1 MAGAGGQG
9 VPDRDVPDRREELRH
24 SAAVISGFASLIAD
38 EALDVPPAVLQA
50 HLARLA
56 ANVDELRSALSTWSD
71 PVSPASAVPAPELAR
86 PAGTILVVEDDDDHF
101 EMLHSLLLR
110 PSNDT
115 AWDVVRARGLEQA
128 AEVLA
133 TAAPRCSLVNLS
145 LPDAPAEVVVRTL
158 RSAAPEQ
165 PIVVVT
171 GYPENGAG
179 LNAVREGAQDY
190 LIKGTMTAEALDRAL
205 RYAVERSQA
214 KSELAHQALHDALTG
229 LPNRTL
235 LMERLDLAV
244 ARLERDEDCAAL
256 VFVDLDRFKVVNDSL
271 GHQVGDQLL
280 VEVAK
285 RLRRS
290 LRRADLVARFGGD
303 EFVVLLDGLPSPVE
317 VAAVADQ
324 LLAVFDEPFASTAG
338 EHWLS
343 ASAGVTL
350 LDSTT
355 TADRLLAHAD
365 TAMYRAKEAGR
376 RRWALFDDGMHAS
389 LVRRMEVEQELAT
402 ALENNELRLWFQPLH
417 DSGTGRLLGAEALI
431 RWEHPTRGLLG
442 PAEFLPVA
450 EDSGQIV
457 AIGAWVINQAC
468 LQTRA
473 WLDQGLVEQDWTTW
487 VNVSTRQLDRPGLE
501 DSLLASLALSRLPAQ
516 HVGLEI
522 TESAFLKDERG
533 ASARVRRL
541 HALGF
546 RLAVD
551 DFGTGYSSMRR
562 LRTLPLDH
570 LKIDGSF
577 VAGIAKHTADRA
589 IVTACVQLSH
599 ALGMVP
605 VAEGVE
611 TTEQLEVLQ
620 GLGCNVTQG
629 YWLTKPMSA
638 LQLRPVLTRHRQ
650 GELLTRRSPA

>member
-1 MAGAGGQG
+1 
-9 VPDRDVPDRREELRH
+9 
-24 SAAVISGFASLIAD
+24 VISGFASLIAD
-38 EALDVPPAVLQA
+38 EAVDVAPAVLQE

-56 ANVDELRSALSTWSD
+56 ANVDELRSSLSSWD
-71 PVSPASAVPAPELAR
+71 APASAAAAVPGPAVVR

-101 EMLHSLLLR
+101 EVLHSLLLR

-115 AWDVVRARGLEQA
+115 AWNVVRARSLEQA
-128 AEVLA
+128 VSLLT

-145 LPDAPAEVVVRTL
+145 LPDAPADVVVRTL
-158 RSAAPEQ
+158 RSAASEQ

-171 GYPENGAG
+171 GYPENGTG
-179 LNAVREGAQDY
+179 LHAVREGAQDY
-190 LIKGTMTAEALDRAL
+190 LIKGSMTSESLDRAL

-244 ARLERDEDCAAL
+244 ARLERDQGCAAL

-280 VEVAK
+280 VEVAN

-303 EFVVLLDGLPSPVE
+303 EFVVLLDGLPSSGD

-324 LLAVFDEPFASTAG
+324 LLAVFDEPFTSSAG

-355 TADRLLAHAD
+355 SADRLLAHAD

-376 RRWALFDDGMHAS
+376 RRWALFDDGMHAA
-389 LVRRMEVEQELAT
+389 LVRRMEVERELAT
-402 ALENNELRLWFQPLH
+402 ALEDDQLRLWFQPLH
-417 DSGTGRLLGAEALI
+417 DSSTGRLIGAEALV
-431 RWEHPTRGLLG
+431 RWEHPVRGLIG
-442 PAEFLPVA
+442 PGDFLPVA

-457 AIGAWVINQAC
+457 AIGAWVITQAC

-473 WLDQGLVEQDWTTW
+473 WLDQGLVDEGWTTW

-501 DSLLASLALSRLPAQ
+501 DSLLSSLAMARLPAE
-516 HVGLEI
+516 HIGLEI
-522 TESAFLKDERG
+522 TESAFSKDER
-533 ASARVRRL
+533 SATTRVRRL

-577 VAGIAKHTADRA
+577 VAGVTKHAADRA
-589 IVTACVQLSH
+589 IVIACVQLAH
-599 ALGMVP
+599 ALGMTP

-611 TTEQLEVLQ
+611 TPEQLEVL
-620 GLGCNVTQG
+620 GSLGCTVTQG
-629 YWLTKPMSA
+629 YWLTKPTSA
-638 LQLRPVLTRHRQ
+638 SRLRPLLTRYRQ
-650 GELLTRRSPA
+650 GDLLTRRSPA